1 MVLLQLAALLQA
13 EPMQV
18 VVSPRSR
25 LPLPLHVHVFY
36 RVCRALAKKEE
47 KKKKEEEP
55 EEEMDMGGLFG
66 DDY

>member
-18 VVSPRSR
+18 VVSLRSR

-47 KKKKEEEP
+47 KKKEEEP

>member
-1 MVLLQLAALLQA
+1 MVLLQLAVLLQA

-18 VVSPRSR
+18 VVSPPSR
-25 LPLPLHVHVFY
+25 LPLPLDVHVFY

-47 KKKKEEEP
+47 KKKEEEP